1 MTPRTENVARRFL
14 LQSKSKEDFMAKRKG
29 LVIKGGHTM
38 EKHKGGKK
46 RRRKDGKGKRRA
58 KR

>member
-1 MTPRTENVARRFL
+1 
-14 LQSKSKEDFMAKRKG
+14 MAKRKG

-46 RRRKDGKGKRRA
+46 RRRKGGKGKRRG